1 MGNQKVVC
9 FVVGR
14 SGGHIFPALA
24 ISERIKQISPQ
35 DKVYFIH
42 SGSHLEKS
50 IFSKVSDPT
59 YEISIGSL
67 QGQSFLKKIKT
78 LFQIPFI
85 FFKSL
90 LLLRRLKTRIV
101 IGTGGALTG
110 PVLVSASFLKLRT
123 AIWEGNTV
131 FGLSN
136 KLLVP
141 FVDKIFTVFQ
151 NIPNLPEKKQ
161 IHCGYPLRTKI
172 NSSSVQRKSTLFTIF
187 ICGGSQGSLLL
198 NKVVSQAICESEEWR
213 KDILIFHQCGEKF
226 LSEMKQKYASL
237 QGVEVFGFHSSI
249 ERYYKEA
256 DLIFS
261 RSGSGMLAEIASFG
275 RALVLI
281 PLSQSG
287 GGHQLQNALHLH
299 KKKAVELILEEEFNL
314 ESFKD
319 MVLKLKETQLKRE
332 SLALQLQ
339 MNYPLEKG
347 ALTIAQWILKT

>member
-1 MGNQKVVC
+1 MNQRVIC

-24 ISERIKQISPQ
+24 ISESIKQISPQ
-35 DKVYFIH
+35 DKVCFIH
-42 SGSHLEKS
+42 SGSHLEK
-50 IFSKVSDPT
+50 ILFSKVNDPV
-59 YEISIGSL
+59 YEMSIGSL
-67 QGQSFLKKIKT
+67 QGQSFLKRIKT

-90 LLLRRLKTRIV
+90 FLLRRLKTQVV

-123 AIWEGNTV
+123 AIWEGNAV

-136 KLLVP
+136 KLLIP
-141 FVDKIFTVFQ
+141 FVNKIFTVFQ
-151 NIPNLPEKKQ
+151 NVPNLPEKKQ
-161 IHCGYPLRTKI
+161 IHCGYPLRAQIKA
-172 NSSSVQRKSTLFTIF
+172 SSVQKESAAFTVF
-187 ICGGSQGSLLL
+187 ICGGSQGSLLF

-213 KDILIFHQCGEKF
+213 KDILIFHQCGDRF
-226 LSEMKQKYASL
+226 LPEMKEKYASL
-237 QGVEVFGFHSSI
+237 QGVEVFGFNPSI

-261 RSGSGMLAEIASFG
+261 RSGSGMLAEIASLG

-287 GGHQLQNALHLH
+287 GGHQLQNALYLY
-299 KKKAVELILEEEFNL
+299 KKKAIELILEEEFNP

-319 MVLKLKETQLKRE
+319 MILQLKEAQLKRE

-339 MNYPLEKG
+339 KNYPLEEG
-347 ALTIAQWILKT
+347 ASTIAQWILKK